1 MSPKRGLGAHFVAE
15 LLAWTCADAAEAMVA
30 VVRPQMKGL
39 ITDSY
44 GEESKVNAS
53 AWGGAA
59 WLEDGA

>member
-1 MSPKRGLGAHFVAE
+1 
-15 LLAWTCADAAEAMVA
+15 MVA